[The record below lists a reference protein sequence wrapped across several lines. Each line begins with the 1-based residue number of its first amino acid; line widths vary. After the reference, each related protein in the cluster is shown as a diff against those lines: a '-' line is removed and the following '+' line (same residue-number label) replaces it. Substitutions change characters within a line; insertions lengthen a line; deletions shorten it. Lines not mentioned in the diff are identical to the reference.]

1 MVRWYHS
8 LCFSSRS
15 SLKPGLFDQTQTEKP
30 AKAKTHSPTQPPTQP
45 HPRPPTRSMI
55 QSSQAFET
63 KRNQKDFPLQKQRRP
78 RPNSQMVPTLLAQS
92 GAAKKDSAQNNLLFK
107 KKKALAIMVWSGG
120 IPAFASRAAA
130 HSSRDSSIK
139 PKRRSQPKPRPT
151 HPPNHPPNPAKK
163 NFGNELSSNV
173 ISY

>member
-1 MVRWYHS
+1 MVS
-8 LCFSSRS
+8 QPL
-15 SLKPGLFDQTQTEKP
+15 LLEQKLTQAGTLRPNPNGEASQSQDP
-30 AKAKTHSPTQPPTQP
+30 LTHPTTPPQP

-78 RPNSQMVPTLLAQS
+78 RPNSQMVPTLLGQS
-92 GAAKKDSAQNNLLFK
+92 GPAKKDSAQNNLLFK

-151 HPPNHPPNPAKK
+151 HPPNHPPNPTLAHPPDQ
-163 NFGNELSSNV
+163 
-173 ISY
+173 